1 MADITSQSVGSTT
14 VGANYNVFSIVNG
27 TNGKTTIISASK
39 TNMTNAE
46 VATLVKGLTVT
57 VTAGTNDAFSV
68 AGIGTA
74 DGSAFVSGTTDVIY
88 IALQGTGVHT
98 AGANWN
104 SSGFTTAVVAVLQDK
119 NNN

>member
-27 TNGKTTIISASK
+27 IAGKTTIISASK

-74 DGSAFVSGTTDVIY
+74 NGAAFESGVTDVIY
-88 IALQGTGVHT
+88 IVLQGTGVHT

-104 SSGFTTAVVAVLQDK
+104 GSGFTTAVVAVFQDK

>member
-1 MADITSQSVGSTT
+1 MADISSLAVGSTT

-27 TNGKTTIISASK
+27 IAGKTTIISASK

-74 DGSAFVSGTTDVIY
+74 TGAAFESGVTDVIY
-88 IALQGTGVHT
+88 IVLQGTGVHT

-104 SSGFTTAVVAVLQDK
+104 GSGFTTAVVAVFQDK

>member
-1 MADITSQSVGSTT
+1 MAIVSSVTVGSTT

-27 TNGKTTIISASK
+27 LNGKTTIINAAK
-39 TNMTNAE
+39 TNMTHAE
-46 VATLVKGLTVT
+46 VATLVQGLTRT

-74 DGSAFVSGTTDVIY
+74 TGADFESGVTDNIQ

-104 SSGFTTAVVAVLQDK
+104 GSGFTTSVLAVFQD
-119 NNN
+119 NHGN

>member
-88 IALQGTGVHT
+88 IVLQGTGVHT

-104 SSGFTTAVVAVLQDK
+104 GSGFTTAVVAVLQDK